1 MTEEEKEE
9 RWEELKVWIRQQ
21 FIWPEQKVG
30 ITIKKEALGTLEKM
44 AQLEKK
50 YREG

>member
-1 MTEEEKEE
+1 MAEEEREE
-9 RWEELKVWIRQQ
+9 RWEELKDWVRQQ

-30 ITIKKEALGTLEKM
+30 ISIKREALGTLEKM

-50 YREG
+50 YEED